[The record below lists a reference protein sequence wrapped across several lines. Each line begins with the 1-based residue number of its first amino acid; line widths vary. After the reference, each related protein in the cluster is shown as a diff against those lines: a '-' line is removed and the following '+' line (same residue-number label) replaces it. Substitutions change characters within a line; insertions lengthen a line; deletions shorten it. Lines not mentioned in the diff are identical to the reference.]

1 MHPAGLLPPGMLRMP
16 GSSPKT
22 RIAPN
27 PCLIFHF
34 LFSLIAKTCACY
46 VESPASRVTCRSLVI
61 VLSSE
66 MSWSPSPDHLSLSAG
81 SWKSETSP
89 IKTVKFIVQCPK
101 VEEPIATS
109 SPKQRET
116 RWDMSPRRSRKQV
129 ASSEG
134 RRDTSSHR
142 SNKRN
147 APSEARRDLSCHENQ
162 GSAKGKKRECQFCH
176 RFPGHM
182 LRRHVMQN
190 HLPAI
195 ADPSKVCWSCHG
207 SFLQTS
213 QIQSH
218 IQNQCPGGH
227 YLNNIMKWVP
237 LVMTMF
243 RLIGRDLGLQPSQL
257 VHYKGQHQEFCPE
270 EFTPSPEDVNLM
282 QAFDRNCGHNV
293 QASYRFVP
301 PNALICLIHWR
312 IRGHLLGRVS
322 QAVRREIFDLT
333 SPSAISTVTPPA
345 RVPTATVSVPPSTP
359 QAVPMAPPSQPVMG
373 SFAPPVVPRAPQPNQ
388 QSVCSAVPLAL
399 QSHQPQPVQ
408 QDVCS
413 VVPMAPQPVQQQPSI
428 RPVVPMAP
436 QSQASQQA
444 VPPALPPTSMPTQP
458 RKCLTGMDAHFHLDH
473 FMQKMRQFRD
483 RHLSQQLLRAP
494 PGVSFQVTRCVPSY
508 CFPEL
513 WQNADFLSAVPPE
526 AQQFT
531 VGWHPTRVADFF
543 NPQTGFQ
550 NWKMFADL
558 FNSENCIALGEVGLD
573 YEQEQ
578 NPERRQQQAIML
590 EALVQKAI
598 AKGKPFVLHIRDPV
612 GENEANL
619 HCRNLLA
626 EIDLSESHP
635 IYLHCFSYTWW
646 ELGLWF
652 SRFSKCVISLA
663 PKVISNPNPGLCEV
677 IKDMDPRRYVLETDA
692 PYFRTTGYHH
702 YGAPGQIYQVAEYIA
717 SVKGPGF
724 SVEQILGDATRNT
737 ARFYA
742 K

>member
-1 MHPAGLLPPGMLRMP
+1 M
-16 GSSPKT
+16 
-22 RIAPN
+22 
-27 PCLIFHF
+27 
-34 LFSLIAKTCACY
+34 
-46 VESPASRVTCRSLVI
+46 I
-61 VLSSE
+61 VLSPE
-66 MSWSPSPDHLSLSAG
+66 MSWSPSPDHLSLTAG

-89 IKTVKFIVQCPK
+89 VKAVKSVVQRPN

-109 SPKQRET
+109 SPK
-116 RWDMSPRRSRKQV
+116 RWDTSPRRSRKRA
-129 ASSEG
+129 ASPEG
-134 RRDTSSHR
+134 HRDTSSHR
-142 SNKRN
+142 SNKRS
-147 APSEARRDLSCHENQ
+147 ALSEARRNSLYHENR
-162 GSAKGKKRECQFCH
+162 STKGKKRECPFCH
-176 RFPGHM
+176 RFPGHV

-195 ADPSKVCWSCHG
+195 ADPSKVCWSCHR

-213 QIQSH
+213 QVQSH
-218 IQNQCPGGH
+218 IQSQCPGGH
-227 YLNNIMKWVP
+227 YLNNIAKWGP

-257 VHYKGQHQEFCPE
+257 IHYAGQHREFCPE

-293 QASYRFVP
+293 QASYRFAP

-312 IRGHLLGRVS
+312 ILGHLLGRVS
-322 QAVRREIFDLT
+322 QAIRREIFDLT
-333 SPSAISTVTPPA
+333 SPSAISTATPPA
-345 RVPTATVSVPPSTP
+345 QAPTATVSVPPSTP
-359 QAVPMAPPSQPVMG
+359 QVVPTAPPSQPMMG
-373 SFAPPVVPRAPQPNQ
+373 SFAPPVVPRAPQFHQPIRPVVPMAPQPNQ

-408 QDVCS
+408 QDVRS
-413 VVPMAPQPVQQQPSI
+413 VVPMAPQSVQQDVRSVVPMASQPVQQQLSI

-444 VPPALPPTSMPTQP
+444 VPPALPPTSTPTQP
-458 RKCLTGMDAHFHLDH
+458 RKCLAGMDAHFHLDR

-513 WQNADFLSAVPPE
+513 WPNADFLSAVPPE
-526 AQQFT
+526 AQQFA

-543 NPQTGFQ
+543 DPQTGFQ
-550 NWKMFADL
+550 NRKMFADL

-573 YEQEQ
+573 YEREQ

-598 AKGKPFVLHIRDPV
+598 AKGKPLVLHIRDPV

-619 HCRNLLA
+619 RCRNLLA

-635 IYLHCFSYTWW
+635 IYLHCFSYTWR

-652 SRFSKCVISLA
+652 SRFSKCVIGLA
-663 PKVISNPNPGLCEV
+663 PKVISDPNPGLREV
-677 IKDMDPRRYVLETDA
+677 IKDMDPHRYVLETDA
-692 PYFRTTGYHH
+692 PYFRTTGYRH

-724 SVEQILGDATRNT
+724 
-737 ARFYA
+737 
-742 K
+742 